1 MNGALLVWYKAYW
14 YVLSVL
20 VFKAWLSFRNIS
32 GLLEE
37 TQKYVN
43 ENKKKESQG
52 TIRTNSRV
60 FTI

>member
-1 MNGALLVWYKAYW
+1 
-14 YVLSVL
+14 VLSVL

-52 TIRTNSRV
+52 TIRTNSRA